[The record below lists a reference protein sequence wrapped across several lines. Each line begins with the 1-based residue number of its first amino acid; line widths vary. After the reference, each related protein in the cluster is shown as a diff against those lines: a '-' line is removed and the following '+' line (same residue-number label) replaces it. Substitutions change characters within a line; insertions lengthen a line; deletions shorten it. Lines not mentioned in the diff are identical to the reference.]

1 MIDAQAYEHK
11 ESERET
17 VKKGKRKREREK
29 PGDLGASIAC
39 QIHRARSP
47 VRTDLGVP
55 GPIKL
60 AFHFIGIYER
70 IWVSEAL

>member
-1 MIDAQAYEHK
+1 MIDAQAYEHN

-29 PGDLGASIAC
+29 AGDLGASIAC
-39 QIHRARSP
+39 QVHRARSP

-60 AFHFIGIYER
+60 AFHFIKIYER